1 MAKNYTVVYGAKCVG
16 KSTIIGSAVKGRR
29 GVLLIR
35 VPCNTSKED
44 ITRMI
49 ARTTGTT
56 TLNPENGDFFAA
68 MRIGLGDDGTIPTII
83 FEIDRG
89 TSVERMGGLQT
100 VRSLAEEFSVVCTV
114 ILVLSEA
121 SAAPEFDVDRAEF
134 IYVEEFTELEAR
146 QYFTALGM
154 KLSDAD
160 IKYYI
165 ANVGANP
172 LAIFRL
178 DVKMTEEGM
187 SVQEFVAWIL
197 MGYSGSCS
205 FSPQGDIEGTQR
217 AS

>member
-1 MAKNYTVVYGAKCVG
+1 M
-16 KSTIIGSAVKGRR
+16 
-29 GVLLIR
+29 
-35 VPCNTSKED
+35 
-44 ITRMI
+44 
-49 ARTTGTT
+49 
-56 TLNPENGDFFAA
+56 
-68 MRIGLGDDGTIPTII
+68 
-83 FEIDRG
+83 
-89 TSVERMGGLQT
+89 
-100 VRSLAEEFSVVCTV
+100 
-114 ILVLSEA
+114 VLSEA

-165 ANVGANP
+165 ENVGANP

-197 MGYSGSCS
+197 MGVTADLVAFPHKAILKALKEHPEGV
-205 FSPQGDIEGTQR
+205 SPAYFNNMKSNGVDLSNPRAVGVTIIDSNVLTYRIELGKYVMLSR
-217 AS
+217 GHEVALRSYNPIVR